1 MMLADGTLRIY
12 SLQNTAEPGEMPREM
27 LVPKIR
33 EDLYYSDRVIGVTR
47 FYAAKGADQ
56 QISKLVRIWDVP
68 VEIGDYVVADG
79 RDQYRIDLIQPGR
92 DDEGLKVVDLTLV
105 REENHYD
112 VLTEQ
117 T

>member
-12 SLQNTAEPGEMPREM
+12 SLKNTAAPGEMPREM
-27 LVPKIR
+27 LVETIP

-47 FYAAKGADQ
+47 LYAAKGANQ

-68 VEIGDYVVADG
+68 VEIGNYAVLDG
-79 RDQYRIDLIQPGR
+79 QDQYRIDAIQSAK

-105 REENHYD
+105 REENHYE
-112 VLTEQ
+112 VLAE
-117 T
+117 

>member
-12 SLQNTAEPGEMPREM
+12 SLENTAAPGEMPREM
-27 LVPKIR
+27 LVETIP

-47 FYAAKGADQ
+47 LYAAKGANQ

-68 VEIGDYVVADG
+68 VEIGNYAVLD
-79 RDQYRIDLIQPGR
+79 RQDQYRIDVIQPAK

-105 REENHYD
+105 REEDYYE
-112 VLTEQ
+112 VLAE
-117 T
+117 

>member
-12 SLQNTAEPGEMPREM
+12 SLENTAEPGEMPREM
-27 LVPKIR
+27 LVETIP

-47 FYAAKGADQ
+47 LYAAKGADQ
-56 QISKLVRIWDVP
+56 QISKLVRIWAVP
-68 VEIGDYVVADG
+68 VEIGNYVIVDR
-79 RDQYRIDLIQPGR
+79 RDQYRIDLIQPAK
-92 DDEGLKVVDLTLV
+92 DEEGLKVVDLTLV

-112 VLTEQ
+112 VFTEQ

>member
-12 SLQNTAEPGEMPREM
+12 SLRNTAAPGEMPREM
-27 LVPKIR
+27 LVETIP

-47 FYAAKGADQ
+47 LYAAKGANQ

-68 VEIGDYVVADG
+68 VEIGNYAVLDG
-79 RDQYRIDLIQPGR
+79 QDQYRIDVIQPAK

-105 REENHYD
+105 QEENHYE
-112 VLTEQ
+112 VLAE
-117 T
+117 

>member
-12 SLQNTAEPGEMPREM
+12 SLRNTAAPGEMPREM
-27 LVPKIR
+27 LVETIP

-47 FYAAKGADQ
+47 LYAAKGANQ

-68 VEIGDYVVADG
+68 VEIGNYAVLDEQ
-79 RDQYRIDLIQPGR
+79 DQYRIDAIQPAK

-105 REENHYD
+105 REENHYE
-112 VLTEQ
+112 VLAE
-117 T
+117 

>member
-12 SLQNTAEPGEMPREM
+12 SLRNTAAPGEMPREM
-27 LVPKIR
+27 LVETIP

-47 FYAAKGADQ
+47 LYAAKGANQ

-68 VEIGDYVVADG
+68 VEIGNYAVLDG
-79 RDQYRIDLIQPGR
+79 QDQYRIDVIQPAK

-112 VLTEQ
+112 VLTE
-117 T
+117 

>member
-12 SLQNTAEPGEMPREM
+12 SLENTAEPGEMPREM
-27 LVPKIR
+27 LVETIP

-47 FYAAKGADQ
+47 LYAAKGANQ

-68 VEIGDYVVADG
+68 VEIGNYAVLD
-79 RDQYRIDLIQPGR
+79 RQDQYRIDVIQPAK

-105 REENHYD
+105 REENHYE
-112 VLTEQ
+112 VLAE
-117 T
+117 

>member
-12 SLQNTAEPGEMPREM
+12 SLKNTAAPGEMPREM
-27 LVPKIR
+27 LVPTID
-33 EDLYYSDRVIGVTR
+33 EDLYYVDRVIGVTR
-47 FYAAKGADQ
+47 LYAAKGADQ
-56 QISKLVRIWDVP
+56 SISKLVRIWAVP
-68 VEIGDYVVADG
+68 VEIGNYAVLDG
-79 RDQYRIDLIQPGR
+79 QDQYRIDVIQPGW
-92 DDEGLKVVDLTLV
+92 DEDGLKIVDLTLV

>member
-12 SLQNTAEPGEMPREM
+12 SLKNTAAPGEMPREM
-27 LVPKIR
+27 LVETIP

-47 FYAAKGADQ
+47 LYAAKGANQ

-68 VEIGDYVVADG
+68 VEIGNYAVLDG
-79 RDQYRIDLIQPGR
+79 QDQYRIDVIQPAK

-105 REENHYD
+105 REENHYE
-112 VLTEQ
+112 VFTE
-117 T
+117 

>member
-12 SLQNTAEPGEMPREM
+12 ALENTAVPGEMPREM
-27 LVPKIR
+27 LVETIP

-47 FYAAKGADQ
+47 LYAAKGANQ

-68 VEIGDYVVADG
+68 VEIGNYAVLDG
-79 RDQYRIDLIQPGR
+79 QDQYRIDVIQPAK

-105 REENHYD
+105 REENHYE
-112 VLTEQ
+112 VLAE
-117 T
+117 

>member
-12 SLQNTAEPGEMPREM
+12 ALKNTAAPGEMPREM
-27 LVPKIR
+27 LVETIP

-47 FYAAKGADQ
+47 LYAAKGANQ

-68 VEIGDYVVADG
+68 IEIGNYAVLD
-79 RDQYRIDLIQPGR
+79 RQDQYRIDVIQPAK

-105 REENHYD
+105 REENHYE
-112 VLTEQ
+112 VLAE
-117 T
+117 

>member
-12 SLQNTAEPGEMPREM
+12 SLRNTAAPGEMPREM
-27 LVPKIR
+27 LVETIP

-47 FYAAKGADQ
+47 LYAAKGANQ

-68 VEIGDYVVADG
+68 VEIGNYVIVDG
-79 RDQYRIDLIQPGR
+79 RDQYRIDAIQPAK

-105 REENHYD
+105 REENHYE
-112 VLTEQ
+112 VLAE
-117 T
+117 

>member
-12 SLQNTAEPGEMPREM
+12 SLRNTATPGEMPREM
-27 LVPKIR
+27 LVETIP

-47 FYAAKGADQ
+47 LYAAKGANQ

-68 VEIGDYVVADG
+68 VEIGNYAVLDG
-79 RDQYRIDLIQPGR
+79 QDQYRIDAIQPAK

-105 REENHYD
+105 REEDYYE
-112 VLTEQ
+112 VLAE
-117 T
+117 

>member
-12 SLQNTAEPGEMPREM
+12 ALENTAAPGEMPREM
-27 LVPKIR
+27 LVETIP

-47 FYAAKGADQ
+47 LYAAKGANQ

-68 VEIGDYVVADG
+68 VEIGNYAVLDG
-79 RDQYRIDLIQPGR
+79 QDQYRIDVIQPAK

-105 REENHYD
+105 REENHYE
-112 VLTEQ
+112 VLAE
-117 T
+117 

>member
-12 SLQNTAEPGEMPREM
+12 SLENTAEPGEMPREM
-27 LVPKIR
+27 LVETIP

-47 FYAAKGADQ
+47 LYAAKGANQ

-68 VEIGDYVVADG
+68 VEIGNYAVLD
-79 RDQYRIDLIQPGR
+79 RQDQYRIDVIQPAK

-105 REENHYD
+105 REEDYYE
-112 VLTEQ
+112 VLAE
-117 T
+117 

>member
-12 SLQNTAEPGEMPREM
+12 SLENIADPGEMPREK
-27 LVPKIR
+27 LVPTID
-33 EDLYYSDRVIGVTR
+33 EDLYYADRVIGVTR
-47 FYAAKGADQ
+47 LYAAKGADQ
-56 QISKLVRIWDVP
+56 SISKLVRIWDVP
-68 VEIGDYVVADG
+68 VEIGNYVIVDG
-79 RDQYRIDLIQPGR
+79 RDQYRIDLIQPAK
-92 DDEGLKVVDLTLV
+92 DEEGLKVVDLTLV

>member
-12 SLQNTAEPGEMPREM
+12 SLENTAEPGEMPREM
-27 LVPKIR
+27 LVETIP

-47 FYAAKGADQ
+47 LYAAKGANQ

-68 VEIGDYVVADG
+68 VEIGNYAVLDG
-79 RDQYRIDLIQPGR
+79 QDQYRIDVIQPAK

-105 REENHYD
+105 QEENHYE
-112 VLTEQ
+112 VLAE
-117 T
+117 

>member
-12 SLQNTAEPGEMPREM
+12 SLENTAAPGEMPREM
-27 LVPKIR
+27 LVETIP

-47 FYAAKGADQ
+47 LYAAKGANQ

-68 VEIGDYVVADG
+68 VEIGNYVIVDG
-79 RDQYRIDLIQPGR
+79 RDQYRIDAIQPAK

-105 REENHYD
+105 REEDYYE
-112 VLTEQ
+112 VLAE
-117 T
+117 

>member
-1 MMLADGTLRIY
+1 MMPADGTLRIY
-12 SLQNTAEPGEMPREM
+12 SLENKAAPGEMPREM
-27 LVPKIR
+27 LVPKIK
-33 EDLYYSDRVIGVTR
+33 EDLYYEDRVIGVTR

-56 QISKLVRIWDVP
+56 QISKLVRIWAVP
-68 VEIGDYVVADG
+68 VEIGNYVVADG
-79 RDQYRIDLIQPGR
+79 RDQYRIDVIQPGR

-112 VLTEQ
+112 VFTEQ

>member
-12 SLQNTAEPGEMPREM
+12 SLRNTAAPGEMPREM
-27 LVPKIR
+27 LVETIP

-47 FYAAKGADQ
+47 LYAAKGANQ

-68 VEIGDYVVADG
+68 VEIGNYAVLDG
-79 RDQYRIDLIQPGR
+79 QDQYRIDVIQPAK

-105 REENHYD
+105 REENHYE
-112 VLTEQ
+112 VLAE
-117 T
+117 

>member
-12 SLQNTAEPGEMPREM
+12 SLRNTAAPGEMPREK
-27 LVPKIR
+27 LVPTID
-33 EDLYYSDRVIGVTR
+33 EDLYYADRVIGVTR
-47 FYAAKGADQ
+47 LYAAKGADQ
-56 QISKLVRIWDVP
+56 SISKLVRIWAVP
-68 VEIGDYVVADG
+68 VEIGNYAVLDG
-79 RDQYRIDLIQPGR
+79 QDQYRIDVIQPVR

>member
-12 SLQNTAEPGEMPREM
+12 SLENTAAPGEMPREM
-27 LVPKIR
+27 LVETIP

-47 FYAAKGADQ
+47 LYAAKGANQ

-68 VEIGDYVVADG
+68 VEIGNYAVLD
-79 RDQYRIDLIQPGR
+79 RQDQYRIDVIQPAK

-105 REENHYD
+105 REENHYE
-112 VLTEQ
+112 VLAE
-117 T
+117 

>member
-12 SLQNTAEPGEMPREM
+12 SLENTAEPGEMPREM
-27 LVPKIR
+27 LVETIP

-47 FYAAKGADQ
+47 LYAAKGANQ

-68 VEIGDYVVADG
+68 VEIGNYAVLDG
-79 RDQYRIDLIQPGR
+79 QDQYRIDAIQSAK

-112 VLTEQ
+112 VLTE
-117 T
+117 